1 MVELVKAVTDIC
13 GQYTRPLFLPQ
24 FKRKSHL
31 ATQDHVNLNCHKHK
45 NFSYTYGDNFVT
57 THH

>member
-1 MVELVKAVTDIC
+1 MVKAVIEIC
-13 GQYTRPLFLPQ
+13 GQYTRPIFLPQ
-24 FKRKSHL
+24 FKGKSRL
-31 ATQDHVNLNCHKHK
+31 ATQGHANLNCHKHK